1 MKIYYD
7 NIIYSLQKAGGISVV
22 WTNLIQE
29 VLKKAA
35 SLRFLEYGKALDN
48 ISRKDLLIPS
58 AMIEDRKSYVLAME
72 RFINPTIKE
81 EEHFFFHS
89 SYYRTCN
96 NPNAINVTTVHD
108 FIYNF
113 YCQNRFSRYIHCKQ
127 MYSAIRKSDA
137 VVCISNNT
145 KKDLLRLLPDVNPNN
160 VYTIYN
166 GVGSSFY
173 CTQEHTVEDYVLFVG
188 NRNGYKNFL
197 KIIEAV
203 AISKLELVIIGSPL
217 TEKENQSL
225 KNAGCRFRQLSFIS
239 DKELNELYNHAFC
252 LIYPSEYEGFGL
264 PIIEAQKAGCPVI
277 ACNRSSIPEVI
288 GDNRL
293 LMSTVTTSEI
303 LRLIECLRNLD
314 FRASIVEKGLANAER
329 FSWEKTAD
337 QYWELY
343 YQLLQKGRI

>member
-22 WTNLIQE
+22 WANLIQE
-29 VLKKAA
+29 ILRREA
-35 SLRFLEYGKALDN
+35 SLRFLEYEGALGN
-48 ISRKDLLIPS
+48 ISRKELIIPS
-58 AMIEDRKSYVLAME
+58 AMIEDRKSRLLAME

-81 EEHFFFHS
+81 EEHFIFHS

-113 YCQNRFSRYIHCKQ
+113 YCQNYLSKYIHCKQ

-145 KKDLLRLLPDVNPNN
+145 KKDLVRLLPDIDPNK

-166 GVGSSFY
+166 GVGNSFY
-173 CTQEHTVEDYVLFVG
+173 FAKDHTVRDYAMFVG
-188 NRNGYKNFL
+188 NRKGYKNFL

-203 AISKLELVIIGSPL
+203 AISKLELMVIGSPL
-217 TEKENQSL
+217 TEKEERLL
-225 KNAGCRFRQLSFIS
+225 KNAGCRFKQRSFVS
-239 DKELNELYNHAFC
+239 DEELNELYNHAFC

-277 ACNRSSIPEVI
+277 ACNRSSVPEVI
-288 GDNRL
+288 GDKRL
-293 LMSTVTTSEI
+293 LMENVNTSEI
-303 LRLIECLRNLD
+303 LRLIKPLKDAE
-314 FRASIVEKGLANAER
+314 FRDSVVKTGMANTER
-329 FSWEKTAD
+329 FSWERMAD
-337 QYWELY
+337 QYWQLY
-343 YQLLQKGRI
+343 NQLWQNKRK